1 MPTEVVVDQKPMA
14 LPPVDPN
21 VRIPDALKKR
31 VAAVE
36 ALYTAN
42 GTTSDSAP
50 TPPSPPDEAPEA
62 QAVSD
67 SVTAPSPTPSS
78 PPPAQLESR
87 DASPAQLDLPFE
99 QLNDSNDPSYRRRFL
114 SLQGRM
120 KAREKAFDEMQRQ
133 MAQLGDELM
142 YAQQA
147 TSRAPSAPP
156 PAPPNFIT
164 DQDVQN
170 YGSDLVDFTQRAA
183 AQYVVPHLQRLEQEN
198 EQLRR
203 QQAVEARK
211 LLDERVE
218 MAVPNYREIDQNP
231 RWHNW
236 LRLPDMLSGRIRQHW
251 LNEAIAAANAP
262 RVISFFRQ
270 FLAEE
275 HATGQLEPAQIPTA
289 PSATPTRE
297 PAIPLA
303 SLAAPGRSRPASG
316 GEASVPPEKPFY
328 TRAQIR
334 DNYSSHRRG
343 LWAGRETEWDQLER
357 DMIAAAR
364 EGRVQF

>member
-21 VRIPDALKKR
+21 VRIPDAVKKR

-42 GTTSDSAP
+42 GTASDSAP
-50 TPPSPPDEAPEA
+50 TPPSPPEVPKA

-67 SVTAPSPTPSS
+67 PVTVPPNADLS
-78 PPPAQLESR
+78 PPPAQPEAPQAPKDQQLE
-87 DASPAQLDLPFE
+87 LPFE
-99 QLNDSNDPSYRRRFL
+99 ELNDTNDPSYRRRFL

-120 KAREKAFDEMQRQ
+120 KAREKAYEEMQKQ
-133 MAQLGDELM
+133 MTQLGDELM

-156 PAPPNFIT
+156 PATPNFIT

-183 AQYVVPHLQRLEQEN
+183 AQYVAPHLQRLEREN

-203 QQAVEARK
+203 QQALEARK

-218 MAVPNYREIDQNP
+218 QAVPNYREIDQNP

-275 HATGQLEPAQIPTA
+275 HATGQLEPAQIPAA
-289 PSATPTRE
+289 PSAMPTRE

-316 GEASVPPEKPFY
+316 GDASMPPEKPIY

-343 LWAGRETEWDQLER
+343 QWAGRETEWDRLER